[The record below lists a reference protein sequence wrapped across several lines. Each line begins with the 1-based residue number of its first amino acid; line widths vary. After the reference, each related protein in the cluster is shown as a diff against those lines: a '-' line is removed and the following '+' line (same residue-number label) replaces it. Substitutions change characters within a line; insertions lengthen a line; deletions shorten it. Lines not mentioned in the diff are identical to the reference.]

1 LAPRYF
7 EFDQTPP
14 VFVEVAAFAASST
27 SFVEGCLDYPT
38 HHRHHH
44 LGVEGNQASVAHL
57 AYNLAVDRWVLEEVV
72 QEVVDFVQ

>member
-1 LAPRYF
+1 
-7 EFDQTPP
+7 
-14 VFVEVAAFAASST
+14 V
-27 SFVEGCLDYPT
+27 GCLDYPT

-57 AYNLAVDRWVLEEVV
+57 AYNLAADRWVLEEVV